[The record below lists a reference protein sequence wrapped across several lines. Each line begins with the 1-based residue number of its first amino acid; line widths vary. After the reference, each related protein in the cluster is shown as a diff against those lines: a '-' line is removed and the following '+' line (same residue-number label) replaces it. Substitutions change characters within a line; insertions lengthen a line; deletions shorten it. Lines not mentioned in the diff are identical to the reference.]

1 MKRVGVLLLDFADG
15 LEVEESANLVFVVG
29 WIFVETVDA

>member
-1 MKRVGVLLLDFADG
+1 MKRVGVLLLDFADW
-15 LEVEESANLVFVVG
+15 LEVEESANLVLVVG